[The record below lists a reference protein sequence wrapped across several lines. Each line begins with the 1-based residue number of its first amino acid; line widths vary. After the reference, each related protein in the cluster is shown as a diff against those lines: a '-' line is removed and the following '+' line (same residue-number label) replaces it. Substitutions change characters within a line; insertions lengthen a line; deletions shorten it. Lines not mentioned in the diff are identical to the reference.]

1 MIVKNNIKS
10 KITKTLLMTLII
22 GATVISANTI
32 KAAAEL
38 LNPQVVPRNKNV
50 QSTEAYQKSLIFAN
64 LRIDVDKDTG
74 KIHFIRDNN
83 DPYVITKAYILKNAD
98 AYEVRPYLR
107 SIVYGRRV
115 SQSETGVEAIKYND
129 GTSIVLVSAEQYRFK
144 SNQYGMGIDEIVA
157 KLDQQKITSSSGSV
171 SYFYFP
177 MYRDAREL
185 QEMVENVG
193 ANINGDALELI
204 EGGDKLTVE
213 PGLNALY
220 VFSTR
225 YNRKNIARMLKKYD
239 VPLPMARIKY
249 TVYELYSENDGKI
262 GADFQAWKNNEGADL
277 FQAGLRYR
285 DNWSATWNRGIEPS
299 GSNKT
304 SFLNFNPKWNT
315 RYLDFLVAKSKGRV
329 ITRGALTI
337 RNREPGI
344 IENKTNIFN
353 VERSEETA
361 GSGNTAYGEVQVA
374 NNYTVGSDE
383 YKLTAFDS
391 DGKKIAIAGTNGAEA
406 DLVVLRNSISNSKTN
421 YRYVLILENIKGNIY
436 FTRDGNKAG
445 TDINAYSYKLKEK
458 TVDSKGNVSYA
469 TVKYWN
475 TDTAFIGER
484 NSKFF
489 TTPAKNG
496 YGFKLEFN
504 AQINQKAT
512 IIDVDLVM
520 DSLIGWD
527 SDGTPRI
534 AKTSETHTQVQI
546 SAQQNRFVLGGIKK
560 KSVVRSVSGIPYLR
574 KIPGLGW
581 IFGSESESTKTSQIV
596 VVAECDNVLPSDEI
610 KNGVRKQI
618 KSVTDATSDAGGD
631 NKYGFGQYI
640 IDEKI
645 DFGKKENKKK
655 K

>member
-1 MIVKNNIKS
+1 MKLKNNIKS
-10 KITKTLLMTLII
+10 KRTKALLITSIFGVAVTT
-22 GATVISANTI
+22 TNTI
-32 KAAAEL
+32 KAAAEI
-38 LNPQVVPRNKNV
+38 LNPQVVPRNQNV
-50 QSTEAYQKSLIFAN
+50 QSTEAYQKSLVFAN
-64 LRIDVDKDTG
+64 LRINVDKDTG

-83 DPYVITKAYILKNAD
+83 DPYVITKAYVLKNAD

-107 SIVYGRRV
+107 SIVAGRRV

-144 SNQYGMGIDEIVA
+144 SNQYGMGIDEIIA

-337 RNREPGI
+337 RNREPGV

-353 VERSEETA
+353 VERSDEKA
-361 GSGNTAYGEVQVA
+361 GSGDTPYGEVQIA
-374 NNYTVGSDE
+374 NNYTVGGDE

-391 DGKKIAIAGTNGAEA
+391 NGKKIAIAGTNGAEA
-406 DLVVLRNSISNSKTN
+406 DLVVLRNPISNSKTN
-421 YRYVLILENIKGNIY
+421 YRYTLLLENINGNIY
-436 FTRDGNKAG
+436 FTRGGDQVG
-445 TDINAYSYKLKEK
+445 TDINAYSYRLKEK
-458 TVDSKGNVSYA
+458 NDDGDYVTVTD
-469 TVKYWN
+469 WN
-475 TDTAFIGER
+475 EDQAFIGER

-489 TTPAKNG
+489 TTPAKDG

-560 KSVVRSVSGIPYLR
+560 KSVVRSVSGVPYLR
-574 KIPGLGW
+574 KLPGLGW

-596 VVAECDNVLPSDEI
+596 VVAECENVLPSNEI
-610 KNGVRKQI
+610 KSRVRKRI

-645 DFGKKENKKK
+645 DFGKKEDNKKK
-655 K
+655 